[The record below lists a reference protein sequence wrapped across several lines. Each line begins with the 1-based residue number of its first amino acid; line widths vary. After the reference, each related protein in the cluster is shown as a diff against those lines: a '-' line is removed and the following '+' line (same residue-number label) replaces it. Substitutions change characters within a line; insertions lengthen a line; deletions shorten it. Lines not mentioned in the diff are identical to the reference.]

1 MDNAEYSTDLLGCWT
16 RRGGSKNQKNWG
28 LLIPPCIWRTIWK
41 ERNGG
46 CFEDKTQHP
55 QSKGRLFSVL
65 VTCVITDAV
74 GQTSSGVVFQTE
86 KK

>member
-1 MDNAEYSTDLLGCWT
+1 MDAISTSYSDFKFSKIYQVYAVLLPVVVCILFYFYQREAYDLSLCDI
-16 RRGGSKNQKNWG
+16 RQMA
-28 LLIPPCIWRTIWK
+28 
-41 ERNGG
+41 
-46 CFEDKTQHP
+46 
-55 QSKGRLFSVL
+55 GRLFSVL